1 MERIQIHSDP
11 DNDDTTH
18 HFRDEE
24 EGIHL
29 SIQITS
35 EGLIMDCF
43 AVDHDGNDAIVG
55 TFGMMA
61 DEIFEWLTR
70 GSGGMLERTII
81 DPSLSEVADVAK
93 WADGGTEA
101 QDGE

>member
-1 MERIQIHSDP
+1 MERLSDVIE
-11 DNDDTTH
+11 DDTTTA

-24 EGIHL
+24 EGTHL
-29 SIQITS
+29 SVKVTH
-35 EGLIMDCF
+35 EGVIMDCF
-43 AVDHDGNDAIVG
+43 AVDPDGNDQIVG

-61 DEIFEWLTR
+61 DEIFDWLTR

-93 WADGGTEA
+93 WAADGRDQT

>member
-1 MERIQIHSDP
+1 MDRIQIHNDP

-24 EGIHL
+24 EGTHL
-29 SIQITS
+29 SIQITE

-43 AVDHDGNDAIVG
+43 AVDHDGNDQIVG

-61 DEIFEWLTR
+61 DEIFEWLTK
-70 GSGGMLERTII
+70 GSGGMLERTY
-81 DPSLSEVADVAK
+81 
-93 WADGGTEA
+93 GGTEE